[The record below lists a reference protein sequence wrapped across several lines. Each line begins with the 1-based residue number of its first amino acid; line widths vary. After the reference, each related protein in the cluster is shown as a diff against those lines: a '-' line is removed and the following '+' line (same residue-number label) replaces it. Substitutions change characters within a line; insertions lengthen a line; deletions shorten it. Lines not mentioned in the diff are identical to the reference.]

1 MQIETKFH
9 GQIEMDSQ
17 MIYQFPTGLPGFEE
31 QHQFVILPIDGN
43 DTFQVMQSTEEAGVA
58 FVVANPYAFVP
69 TYDLKIDEATVNS
82 LAIEKEED
90 VFVLAVV
97 SVKEP
102 FEQST
107 LNLQAPLIF
116 NRNNQK
122 GKQMIVNQSTYS
134 MRHPFQEEAK

>member
-1 MQIETKFH
+1 MT
-9 GQIEMDSQ
+9 SAW
-17 MIYQFPTGLPGFEE
+17 P
-31 QHQFVILPIDGN
+31 VS
-43 DTFQVMQSTEEAGVA
+43 FQVMQSTEEAGVA

-116 NRNNQK
+116 NRYNQK
-122 GKQMIVNQSTYS
+122 GKQMIMNSTTYGMS
-134 MRHPFQEEAK
+134 HPIQKGVE

>member
-9 GQIEMDSQ
+9 GQIQIDSQ

>member
-9 GQIEMDSQ
+9 GQIQIDSQ

-43 DTFQVMQSTEEAGVA
+43 ETFQVMQSTEEAGVA

>member
-17 MIYQFPTGLPGFEE
+17 MIYHFPTGLPGFDE

-116 NRNNQK
+116 NRNNKK